1 MGKSTFKLHS
11 MPRVGW
17 GWCVLTFLM
26 TRKIKQYSSRHL
38 GQGFGAED
46 INVPYVSARSQSEQC
61 VGCREPHKFNNV
73 GWRWTRLNKRAVTC
87 DTFLR
92 LALGLA
98 PMLYISLGPRQGDLG
113 KYVSRSNLPIKPLSV
128 VNHNLRLTI
137 SYCMMHV
144 SLAFWLTME
153 PLFSMHS
160 FKQEDLGW
168 DSKLQPSNALTN
180 QPWVR
185 FPKASLANYDR

>member
-17 GWCVLTFLM
+17 DWCVLTFWW
-26 TRKIKQYSSRHL
+26 
-38 GQGFGAED
+38 QGKSNNTPAD
-46 INVPYVSARSQSEQC
+46 IWDKALVLKTFNVPYVSARSQSEQC

-73 GWRWTRLNKRAVTC
+73 GWRWTRLNKQSC
-87 DTFLR
+87 D
-92 LALGLA
+92 
-98 PMLYISLGPRQGDLG
+98 MWYILEISFRFGPYVVYLSGTTSGDLG

-144 SLAFWLTME
+144 SLAFWLDNGAII
-153 PLFSMHS
+153 LHAQF
-160 FKQEDLGW
+160 
-168 DSKLQPSNALTN
+168 
-180 QPWVR
+180 
-185 FPKASLANYDR
+185 